1 MEQLE
6 FFDKME
12 ETNPICPICGN
23 GFEKTYKNQNK
34 IYCSPKCARKGYKNS
49 IKEPE
54 HLKFISCV
62 ICNNVFKKTST
73 HGKYCSKRCKR
84 TGANIIQR
92 EAHNKNKE
100 YKNQKCRE
108 WRLKNLEYSKQK
120 HREWVKNNKE
130 HIKKYRQTPHA
141 KELEKI
147 RNKKWSDK
155 NKEVKSSL
163 CKKWRENK
171 KKENPNYD
179 KERYWN
185 RRDSQLLQ
193 KKERYKKD
201 KTIILKR
208 SKEWRENN
216 KEHLK
221 KYKQKNK
228 RRDVDRQ
235 IERYK
240 TEPNFRLRMLLRRR
254 IADCIMRRKMSR
266 IYPSMEL
273 LGTDIDTAREH
284 IEKQFKEGMTW
295 DNHGHY
301 GWHIDHIIPCSSFDL
316 TDPEQQ
322 KKCFHYTNLQPLR
335 WRENI
340 SKGNKII

>member
-1 MEQLE
+1 MKQLE
-6 FFDKME
+6 TKP
-12 ETNPICPICGN
+12 TCPVCEN
-23 GFEKTYKNQNK
+23 GFEKIYKNQNK
-34 IYCSPKCARKGYKNS
+34 IYCSPKCSRKGYKNS

-54 HLKFISCV
+54 HLKFINCV
-62 ICNNVFKKTST
+62 ICNNIFKKTST

-84 TGANIIQR
+84 TGANIIQN

-100 YKNQKCRE
+100 YRNQKSRE
-108 WRLKNLEYSKQK
+108 WRIKNLEYSKQRC
-120 HREWVKNNKE
+120 REWAKNNQE
-130 HIKKYRQTPHA
+130 HIKKYRREPKS

-147 RNKKWSDK
+147 RNKKWRDK
-155 NKEVKSSL
+155 NKEYISSE
-163 CKKWRENK
+163 CKKWREKN

-179 KERYWN
+179 KERYWKH
-185 RRDSQLLQ
+185 RDRNILQ

-216 KEHLK
+216 PEILRKYRQKTK
-221 KYKQKNK
+221 KRNK
-228 RRDVDRQ
+228 DRQ

-240 TEPNFRLRMLLRRR
+240 TEPNFRLRVLLRRR
-254 IADCIMRRKMSR
+254 IADCIMRKKMSR

-273 LGTDIDTAREH
+273 LGTDIETAREH

-295 DNHGHY
+295 GNHGNN
-301 GWHIDHIIPCSSFDL
+301 GWHIDHIIPCASFDL

-322 KKCFHYTNLQPLR
+322 KKCFHYTNLQPL
-335 WRENI
+335 WANENL
-340 SKGNKII
+340 SKGKKIL